1 MALTSSGREEC
12 GQMHFEKKL
21 AEKSV
26 AVLMDKAQDCFDV
39 AKTQHEIADKQHEIA
54 DKQSDNADK
63 LDTIA
68 NALVDKAVDLNSEL
82 VMDANRTSPRIH
94 LREPPD
100 GVPPKA
106 ESLPKTDPK

>member
-39 AKTQHEIADKQHEIA
+39 AKTQHEIADKQ
-54 DKQSDNADK
+54 SDNADK
-63 LDTIA
+63 LDTIG

-106 ESLPKTDPK
+106 KSLPKTDPK